1 MDVIGDKYY
10 QETFKLQMSTLGKV
24 VAVVVL
30 LFGSWFAIVG
40 IIMPEIRFD
49 YVRIAAV
56 VLIGFGIAIAMLDR
70 KFNRK

>member
-1 MDVIGDKYY
+1 
-10 QETFKLQMSTLGKV
+10 MSILGKA

-30 LFGSWFAIVG
+30 VFGAWFTVVG
-40 IIMPEIRFD
+40 IIMPEERFD

-56 VLIGFGIAIAMLDR
+56 VLIGFGITIAMLDR

>member
-1 MDVIGDKYY
+1 
-10 QETFKLQMSTLGKV
+10 MSTLGKA

-30 LFGSWFAIVG
+30 VFGAWFTVVG
-40 IIMPEIRFD
+40 IIMPEERFD

-56 VLIGFGIAIAMLDR
+56 VLIGFGIVIALLDR

>member
-1 MDVIGDKYY
+1 
-10 QETFKLQMSTLGKV
+10 MSTLGKT

-30 LFGSWFAIVG
+30 LFGAWFAIVG
-40 IIMPEIRFD
+40 IIMPEERFD

-56 VLIGFGIAIAMLDR
+56 VLIGFGITIAILDR

>member
-1 MDVIGDKYY
+1 
-10 QETFKLQMSTLGKV
+10 MSTLGKA

-30 LFGSWFAIVG
+30 VFGAWFTVVG
-40 IIMPEIRFD
+40 IIMPEERFD

-56 VLIGFGIAIAMLDR
+56 VLIGFGITIALLDR

>member
-1 MDVIGDKYY
+1 
-10 QETFKLQMSTLGKV
+10 MSALGKA

-30 LFGSWFAIVG
+30 VFGAWFTVVG
-40 IIMPEIRFD
+40 IIMPEERFD

-56 VLIGFGIAIAMLDR
+56 VLIGFGIAIAILDR